1 MHPNALV
8 RLAVLGE
15 GLLVL
20 LAVAWAGWRE
30 FPLTAG
36 AVWEGVLVGCGAAAV
51 LAALNFYLLCGAP
64 AIPPVR
70 SVRRLY
76 RQALKP
82 IFSGVT
88 VLQALVIG
96 LAAGLGEELF
106 FRGVLQTELGLP
118 AASLI
123 FGALHT
129 GGRGTLAFGGWV
141 ALLGAFLGVLMQWTG
156 GLTAPVVAHGVYDAA
171 ALLYIRSATDCVA
184 VTAEGVET
192 WTGRQ

>member
-1 MHPNALV
+1 MHPKALV

-30 FPLTAG
+30 LPITTG
-36 AVWEGVLVGCGAAAV
+36 AVWEGVLVGCGSAAV
-51 LAALNFYLLCGAP
+51 LGALNFYLLCGAP

-106 FRGVLQTELGLP
+106 FRGVLQTEFGLP
-118 AASLI
+118 VASLV
-123 FGALHT
+123 FGLLHT
-129 GGRGTLAFGGWV
+129 GGRGTLAFGCWV
-141 ALLGAFLGVLMQWTG
+141 AVMGAFLGALMQWAG
-156 GLTAPVVAHGVYDAA
+156 GLTAPVVAHAVYDAA

-184 VTAEGVET
+184 VTAEDVGAG
-192 WTGRQ
+192 TGRR

>member
-1 MHPNALV
+1 MHPKALV
-8 RLAVLGE
+8 RLAILGE

-20 LAVAWAGWRE
+20 LAVAWGWWRE
-30 FPLTAG
+30 LPLPAG

-76 RQALKP
+76 LQALKP

-123 FGALHT
+123 FGLLHT
-129 GGRGTLAFGGWV
+129 GGKGTFVFGCWV
-141 ALLGAFLGVLMQWTG
+141 AVMGALLGALMQWTG
-156 GLTAPVVAHGVYDAA
+156 GLTAPVVAHAVYDAA

-184 VTAEGVET
+184 VTAEDVGAG
-192 WTGRQ
+192 TGRQ